1 MILLV
6 LLASFL
12 VFLVLGMPV
21 AFAIGAASL
30 AALVVSGE
38 SLVLLPH
45 FMYIGMES
53 YVLVSV
59 PLFVLAGEL
68 MLRGGMTR
76 SLTDF
81 ADMLV
86 GRLRGGMG
94 HTNIAGSVFFA
105 GITGSASADTTALG
119 SVLIPAMAEKGYD
132 RAYATAVTI
141 ASSVIGPIIPPSL
154 TFVIYAMAVGG
165 DVSIGQL
172 FVAGIVPGI
181 LVAIALMGMNSWI
194 SRKRGYEKRSER
206 FTWAEIRSITLRS
219 LTVLVMPAII
229 VFGVLSGDFT
239 ATEAAA
245 VASVYA
251 LGICLLFT
259 RTLSLRDL
267 PSIFFD
273 SAKVS
278 SIMILLLAT
287 SSILSYVLTTQGVP
301 RYLAEFFNAV
311 TDNKYVFLLLLNVI
325 LLAIGTVL
333 DLFPAIIIFGPIFAQ
348 IADGYGVDP
357 VHFAIVFCVNLLLGL
372 NTPPVGSGLFIG
384 AAVGRVRLESL
395 IREVRPFILMEFVV
409 LLVLTYVPALT
420 TELPAALM
428 SFFAG

>member
-1 MILLV
+1 M
-6 LLASFL
+6 
-12 VFLVLGMPV
+12 
-21 AFAIGAASL
+21 
-30 AALVVSGE
+30 
-38 SLVLLPH
+38 
-45 FMYIGMES
+45 
-53 YVLVSV
+53 LVSV
-59 PLFVLAGEL
+59 PLFVLAGEI

-76 SLTDF
+76 SLTEF

-132 RAYATAVTI
+132 RAYATAITI

-172 FVAGIVPGI
+172 FLAGIVPGI
-181 LVAIALMGMNSWI
+181 LVAFALMVMNYWI
-194 SRKRGYEKRSER
+194 SHKRSYEKRTTRYS
-206 FTWAEIRSITLRS
+206 FAEIVQITLRS
-219 LTVLVMPAII
+219 LIVLVMPGII
-229 VFGVLSGDFT
+229 VLGVLSGNFT
-239 ATEAAA
+239 ATESAA

-251 LGICLLFT
+251 LVVCFFVT
-259 RTLSLRDL
+259 RTLKLAEL
-267 PSIFFD
+267 PSIFFS

-278 SIMILLLAT
+278 SIMLLLLAT

-301 RYLAEFFNAV
+301 RYLAEFFTSV
-311 TDNKYVFLLLLNVI
+311 TENKYVFLLLLNVM

-357 VHFAIVFCVNLLLGL
+357 VHFAVVFCVNLLLGL

-384 AAVGRVRLESL
+384 AAVGRVKLEDL
-395 IREVRPFILMEFVV
+395 IRQVRPFILMELVV

-420 TELPAALM
+420 TELPRELARLL
-428 SFFAG
+428 GW

>member
-1 MILLV
+1 MILII

-12 VFLVLGMPV
+12 VFLLLGMPV

-30 AALVVSGE
+30 AALVASDQ
-38 SLVLLPH
+38 SLVLLSH

-59 PLFVLAGEL
+59 PLFVLAGEI

-76 SLTDF
+76 SLTEF

-132 RAYATAVTI
+132 RAYATAITI

-172 FVAGIVPGI
+172 FLAGIVPGI
-181 LVAIALMGMNSWI
+181 LVAFALMVMNYWI
-194 SRKRGYEKRSER
+194 SHKRGYEKRTTRYS
-206 FTWAEIRSITLRS
+206 FAEIVQITLRS
-219 LTVLVMPAII
+219 LIVLVMPGII
-229 VFGVLSGDFT
+229 VLGVLSGNFT
-239 ATEAAA
+239 ATESAA

-251 LGICLLFT
+251 LVVCFFVT
-259 RTLSLRDL
+259 RTLKLAEL
-267 PSIFFD
+267 PSIFFS

-278 SIMILLLAT
+278 SIMLLLLAT

-301 RYLAEFFNAV
+301 RYLAEFFTSV
-311 TDNKYVFLLLLNVI
+311 TENKYVFLLLLNVM

-357 VHFAIVFCVNLLLGL
+357 VHFAVVFCVNLLLGL

-384 AAVGRVRLESL
+384 AAVGRVKLEDL
-395 IREVRPFILMEFVV
+395 IRQVRPFILMEVVV

-420 TELPAALM
+420 TELPRELARLL
-428 SFFAG
+428 GW